1 MSRYS
6 LGATEVAD
14 TFAEAFPMRF
24 ARVVITAATDRWA
37 LEAARSMTGFATSVI
52 GCKCEAAIERVVGA
66 DETPDGRPGI
76 AVLLFAM
83 DREGVGKRVLE
94 RVGQSVM
101 TCPTTACFDGLPG
114 ADRTV
119 PLGASLRYFGDGFQA
134 SKVIAGKRFWRI
146 PVMEGEF
153 LVSESV
159 GVGTGVAGGNV
170 VVGAGDDDAAL
181 AAAQAAAEAMRGEGI
196 ALPFPGGI
204 VRSGSKVGS
213 LKSKS
218 LPATT
223 NHQMAPTL
231 RIQVDDTLVPD
242 GVAAMF
248 EIVIDGVSEDAV
260 REAMRRG
267 LHAAAAG
274 GATHV
279 TAANFGGKLGQFHF
293 PLSELRDP
301 P

>member
-1 MSRYS
+1 VSAFR
-6 LGATEVAD
+6 LGSAEIAD

-24 ARVVITAATDRWA
+24 ARLVITAATEAWA

-52 GCKCEAAIERVVGA
+52 GCKCEAAIECA
-66 DETPDGRPGI
+66 LDSPDTPDGRPGV

-101 TCPTTACFDGLPG
+101 TCPTTACFDGWPG
-114 ADRTV
+114 ADRTA
-119 PLGASLRYFGDGFQA
+119 PLGQSLRYFGDGFQA

-153 LVSESV
+153 LVCESV
-159 GVGTGVAGGNV
+159 GVGRGVGGGNL
-170 VVGAGDDDAAL
+170 VVGAGQEDAAL
-181 AAAQAAAEAMRGEGI
+181 AAAQAAVDAMRGAGI

-204 VRSGSKVGS
+204 VRSGSKVGA
-213 LKSKS
+213 LTSKS
-218 LPATT
+218 MPAST

-231 RIQVDDTLVPD
+231 RVQVEDTLVPD
-242 GVAAMF
+242 GVGAMF

-267 LHAAAAG
+267 LHAAAGA

-279 TAANFGGKLGQFHF
+279 SAANFGGKLGEFHF

>member
-1 MSRYS
+1 MSGYA
-6 LGATEVAD
+6 LGSTEVTD
-14 TFAEAFPMRF
+14 TFAEAFPMRY
-24 ARVVITAATDRWA
+24 ARLLITAATDGWA

-52 GCKCEAAIERVVGA
+52 GCKCEAAIERPLA
-66 DETPDGRPGI
+66 AAQTPDGRPGI

-101 TCPTTACFDGLPG
+101 TCPTTACFDGLD
-114 ADRTV
+114 AAEKTV

-134 SKVIAGKRFWRI
+134 SKVIAGKRLWRI

-159 GVGTGVAGGNV
+159 GVGHGVGGGNIV
-170 VVGAGDDDAAL
+170 IGAGDDARAL
-181 AAAQAAAEAMRGEGI
+181 AAAQAAADAMRGKGI

-204 VRSGSKVGS
+204 VRSGSKVGA
-213 LKSKS
+213 LTSKS
-218 LPATT
+218 LHAST

-231 RIQVDDTLVPD
+231 RVQIDDTLVPD
-242 GVAAMF
+242 GVGTMF

-267 LHAAAAG
+267 LHAAAAA

-279 TAANFGGKLGQFHF
+279 TAANFGGKLGRFHF
-293 PLSELRDP
+293 PLTELRDP
-301 P
+301 A

>member
-1 MSRYS
+1 VSGYR
-6 LGATEVAD
+6 LGGAHVTD
-14 TFAEAFPMRF
+14 SFAEAFPMRF
-24 ARVVITAATDRWA
+24 ARLVITAATDAWA

-52 GCKCEAAIERVVGA
+52 GCKCEAAIERGIA
-66 DETPDGRPGI
+66 ASDTPDGRPGA

-114 ADRTV
+114 AEKTV
-119 PLGASLRYFGDGFQA
+119 PLGGSLRYFGDGFQA
-134 SKVIAGKRFWRI
+134 SKVIAGQRFWRI

-159 GVGTGVAGGNV
+159 GVGTGVGGGNIV
-170 VVGAGDDDAAL
+170 IGAGDDAAAL
-181 AAAQAAAEAMRGEGI
+181 AAAEAAAVAMRGDGI

-218 LPATT
+218 LPAST

-231 RIQVDDTLVPD
+231 RVQVDDTLVPD
-242 GVAAMF
+242 DVDAIF
-248 EIVIDGVSEDAV
+248 EIVIDGVTEDAV

-267 LHAAAAG
+267 LHAAAVA
-274 GATHV
+274 GATHI

>member
-218 LPATT
+218 LPAST

-242 GVAAMF
+242 GVGAMF

-267 LHAAAAG
+267 LHAAAGG